1 MQQTQ
6 KESEETTMK
15 KTIHV
20 EGMMCMHCVGHVEKA
35 LRAVPSVKG
44 VTVSLDDKKAIVYVD
59 ESVSNDALA
68 AAIKDAAKRK
78 FSKKIPVHLWKVYRN
93 QNYQNQSFPL

>member
-1 MQQTQ
+1 MQTSK

-35 LRAVPSVKG
+35 LRAVPGIKG
-44 VTVSLDDKKAIVYVD
+44 VTVSLDDKKAVVDVD
-59 ESVSNDALA
+59 ESVSNDALTA
-68 AAIKDAAKRK
+68 AVKDAGYEVTG
-78 FSKKIPVHLWKVYRN
+78 IE
-93 QNYQNQSFPL
+93 